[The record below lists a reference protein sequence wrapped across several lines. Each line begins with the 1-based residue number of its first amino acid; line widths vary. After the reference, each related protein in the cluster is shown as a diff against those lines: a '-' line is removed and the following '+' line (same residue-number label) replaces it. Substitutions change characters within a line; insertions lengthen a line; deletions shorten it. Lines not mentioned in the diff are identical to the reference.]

1 MYEMVTFYSG
11 GAESMRLKA
20 AIVGATGMAGQQFVQ
35 ALSGHPNFEV
45 VQMVTSRDVSTY
57 HKALVESD
65 GSSRW
70 TQHNEVPDDMKDI
83 PVVSSKNFRPEHV
96 DVIFTAI
103 ESDLAAELEPWFAQT
118 TPTFSTASAFRYEED
133 TPLLITGVNDDH
145 AELLLVQQTR
155 RGWKGFVLPVPNC
168 TVTGLAITL
177 QPLQQYYGI
186 DSVLMVSMQ
195 SVSGA
200 GRSPGVRTL
209 DILDNIIPYIPKE
222 EGKVRRELLK
232 ILGQYDGD
240 RITAADI
247 NINCIC
253 TRANVLDG
261 HTESVFVGLKNKAD
275 VHDIK
280 EMINNHNPF
289 SSRTLH
295 SAPSEWIHVFDD
307 PFRPQPR
314 LDRDRGGGMTTS
326 LGRLEEEP
334 VLGGVKYV
342 LVSHNTKMGA
352 GKGAVLL
359 AESLLEKGL
368 FSR

>member
-1 MYEMVTFYSG
+1 MVR
-11 GAESMRLKA
+11 MRLKA
-20 AIVGATGMAGQQFVQ
+20 AIVGATGMAGQQFVL

-45 VQMVTSRDVSTY
+45 VQMVTSRNVTTY
-57 HKALVESD
+57 QEALLESD

-70 TQHNEVPDDMKDI
+70 TQSNEVPADIKDI
-83 PVVSSKNFRPEHV
+83 PVVSSANFRPDHV

-133 TPLLITGVNDDH
+133 TPLIITGVNDDH
-145 AELLLVQQTR
+145 ADLIRIQQER

-177 QPLQQYYGI
+177 QPLQQNYGI
-186 DSVLMVSMQ
+186 NSVLMVSMQ

-209 DILDNIIPYIPKE
+209 DVLDNIIPFIPKE
-222 EGKVRRELLK
+222 EGKVRTELLK

-240 RITAADI
+240 SITSADI

-261 HTESVFVGLKNKAD
+261 HTESVFVGLHNKAD
-275 VHDIK
+275 LLDIK
-280 EMINNHNPF
+280 ETIKNHNPF
-289 SSRTLH
+289 RDRPLY
-295 SAPSEWIHVFDD
+295 SAPQEWIHVFDD

-314 LDRDRGGGMTTS
+314 LDRDRGDGMTTS

-352 GKGAVLL
+352 GKGAVFL
-359 AESLLEKGL
+359 AESLLERGL
-368 FSR
+368 FGR